1 MWYVC
6 LPWGS
11 LGLENDAELSSWFW
25 KAVLAG
31 RGEEVTD
38 DKKGG

>member
-1 MWYVC
+1 MDVRAC
-6 LPWGS
+6 PGECS
-11 LGLENDAELSSWFW
+11 GPGGDTELSSPFW

-38 DKKGG
+38 DKKGD